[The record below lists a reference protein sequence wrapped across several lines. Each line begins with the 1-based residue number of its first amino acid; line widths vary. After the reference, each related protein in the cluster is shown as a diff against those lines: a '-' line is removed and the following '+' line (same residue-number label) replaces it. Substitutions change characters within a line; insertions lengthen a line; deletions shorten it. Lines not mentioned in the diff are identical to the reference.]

1 MDCQLQAM
9 RRDADSKGQDMPRNN
24 DRVTRAMKPL
34 MILCWVALLAACSPP
49 GSDAGAS
56 APAANTGQASTDGKA
71 ISTPAA
77 ATGSSAACA
86 EGASQVQTLICNA
99 PALLQQEGELAKA
112 EASARD
118 TLDAAGKDKLQAE
131 QQRWIQHTRDLCGDA
146 HCLQQVFADRL
157 KVLSATR
164 DGLVDQD
171 ACEVPD
177 GQQQCVDLLVLR
189 DPNSQL
195 ANFNTLL
202 GENGQEGRLLGCT
215 AATNVGGGPNAVLAA
230 NCIQET
236 TAGKRNVQL
245 CSNQMVGQFALEP
258 ASAAYGTQAVR
269 QLLGFTQQHCAG

>member
-1 MDCQLQAM
+1 M
-9 RRDADSKGQDMPRNN
+9 
-24 DRVTRAMKPL
+24 
-34 MILCWVALLAACSPP
+34 
-49 GSDAGAS
+49 
-56 APAANTGQASTDGKA
+56 
-71 ISTPAA
+71 
-77 ATGSSAACA
+77 
-86 EGASQVQTLICNA
+86 
-99 PALLQQEGELAKA
+99 QQEAELAKA

-118 TLDAAGKDKLQAE
+118 TLDAAGDKLQAE

-177 GQQQCVDLLVLR
+177 GQQQCVDLLVR

-202 GENGQEGRLLGCT
+202 GENGQEGRLLCT

-236 TAGKRNVQL
+236 TAKRNVQL
-245 CSNQMVGQFALEP
+245 CSNQMVGQFALVP

>member
-1 MDCQLQAM
+1 MDCQRQAM
-9 RRDADSKGQDMPRNN
+9 RRDADTKGQDMPRNR
-24 DRVTRAMKPL
+24 DRMIRAMKPL
-34 MILCWVALLAACSPP
+34 MTLCWVALLAACAPT
-49 GSDAGAS
+49 AGDGGAT
-56 APAANTGQASTDGKA
+56 APAAATGQASADKA
-71 ISTPAA
+71 ADAPAA
-77 ATGSSAACA
+77 ATGSNTACT
-86 EGASQVQTLICNA
+86 EGASPVQTLICND

-112 EASARD
+112 EATARE

-131 QQRWIQHTRDLCGDA
+131 QQLWIQHTRDLCGDA

-177 GQQQCVDLLVLR
+177 GQQQCVDMLVLR

-202 GENGQEGRLLGCT
+202 RENGQEGRLLGCT
-215 AATNVGGGPNAVLAA
+215 AATNMGGGPNALLAA
-230 NCIQET
+230 HCTQET
-236 TAGKRNVQL
+236 TAGKRTVQL

-258 ASAAYGTQAVR
+258 AAAAYGAQATR